1 MQQPIEPDSG
11 SKPERPPNR
20 NRHENSDAK
29 NKENRTVKDSSFS
42 SVYGGTTAAIDYP
55 TNRQGKVVPIAESTT
70 AETINPAINHDWSPA
85 LQSLLD
91 QPPATLP
98 LRILLGGMAFC
109 TAFGVWANVGQ
120 IEEVGH
126 ARGQLVPQGEPY
138 KINPLVSGKIAR
150 IAVKEGEAVKAGQVL
165 LELDNQIATN
175 EIERLEK
182 ERASYQTQL
191 SQTQALIEQTRLEAQ
206 THNAIALAK
215 ENATKAI
222 VQQANA
228 RVQGVQKT
236 IAQAQEKV
244 ATTEQ
249 LLAQMQAEA
258 NAYKARRD
266 NLQPLAARS
275 RELLARLQA
284 DADASKL
291 RQEQLQPLPRMT
303 QELIEKL
310 RVDAEAAKARIER
323 LRPLVEQGALP
334 RERLADLEQ
343 TWRDRQRAITEA
355 QLAHE
360 SRTKEQLFQAEQAL
374 RDRQRA
380 ILQTQLQDDS
390 SIKEQ
395 LFQAEQALRD
405 RQRAIVQTQLQED
418 SNIKEQL
425 FQAEQALRDRSRIIT
440 QTQGDLKQATKELD
454 RLQAELKQAQAEL
467 NRLQAENNQNQAEA
481 EAIQVQN
488 RQKIQQLEVQKTQ
501 VKAQADQTE
510 KLLKRAKTELKQ
522 LVFTAPV
529 DGVVLS
535 LNIDNP
541 GEVVQPGQIVAELA
555 PQEAPLVLMAKLPNQ
570 EAGFIKTGQE
580 VKIKLDSYPF
590 QEYGIVSGK
599 VVSISPDTKPDQQL
613 GAVYQLQI
621 ALDRHN
627 VTAADAQ
634 KIAFKPGQTAT
645 ADIIIRRR
653 RIADILLDPIK
664 QMQKGGLNL

>member
-1 MQQPIEPDSG
+1 MQQSIEPNSEPT
-11 SKPERPPNR
+11 PERPLNR
-20 NRHENSDAK
+20 SRYENSDAK
-29 NKENRTVKDSSFS
+29 NQENCTVNESSFA
-42 SVYGGTTAAIDYP
+42 SVYGGTNAAIDYSS
-55 TNRQGKVVPIAESTT
+55 TNRQGKIVPIADGT
-70 AETINPAINHDWSPA
+70 ATEKINPSINHDWSTS

-98 LRILLGGMAFC
+98 LRMLLGGMAFF
-109 TAFGVWANVGQ
+109 TAFGVWANVGK
-120 IEEVGH
+120 IEEIGH

-138 KINPLVSGKIAR
+138 KINPVVPGKIAR
-150 IAVKEGEAVKAGQVL
+150 IAVKEGETVKAGQVL

-182 ERASYQTQL
+182 ERSSYQTQY
-191 SQTQALIEQTRLEAQ
+191 SQTQVLIDQTRLEAQ
-206 THNAIALAK
+206 THAAIALAK
-215 ENATKAI
+215 ENAQQAI

-244 ATTEQ
+244 TTTKE

-258 NAYKARRD
+258 LAYKARRER
-266 NLQPLAARS
+266 LQPLAARS
-275 RELLARLQA
+275 KELLARLQV
-284 DADASKL
+284 DADASKR
-291 RQEQLQPLPRMT
+291 RQEQLQPLPRMS

-310 RVDAEAAKARIER
+310 QVDVDAAKARIER
-323 LRPLVEQGALP
+323 LRPIVEEGALP

-343 TWRDRQRAITEA
+343 ALRDRERAITEA
-355 QLAHE
+355 KLADE

-405 RQRAIVQTQLQED
+405 RDRA
-418 SNIKEQL
+418 
-425 FQAEQALRDRSRIIT
+425 IT
-440 QTQGDLKQATKELD
+440 QTEGDLKQASKELE

-510 KLLKRAKTELKQ
+510 KQLKRAKTELKQ

>member
-380 ILQTQLQDDS
+380 I
-390 SIKEQ
+390 
-395 LFQAEQALRD
+395 
-405 RQRAIVQTQLQED
+405 VQTQLQED

>member
-1 MQQPIEPDSG
+1 MQQPIEPNSG
-11 SKPERPPNR
+11 STPERPLNR
-20 NRHENSDAK
+20 NRHENSDATA
-29 NKENRTVKDSSFS
+29 KENSIVNESSFS
-42 SVYGGTTAAIDYP
+42 SVYGGTNAAIDYSP
-55 TNRQGKVVPIAESTT
+55 TSNRQGKIVPITDGKAT
-70 AETINPAINHDWSPA
+70 ETINPSINNDWSTS

-98 LRILLGGMAFC
+98 LRMLMGGMAFC
-109 TAFGVWANVGQ
+109 GAFGVWATVGK

-126 ARGQLVPQGEPY
+126 ARGQLVPEGEPY
-138 KINPLVSGKIAR
+138 KINPVVSGKIAR
-150 IAVKEGEAVKAGQVL
+150 IAVKEGETVKAGQVL

-182 ERASYQTQL
+182 ERGSYQTQFF
-191 SQTQALIEQTRLEAQ
+191 QTQALIEQTRLEAQ
-206 THNAIALAK
+206 TNAAIALAK
-215 ENATKAI
+215 ENAMEAI

-236 IAQAQEKV
+236 IAQAQERV
-244 ATTEQ
+244 ATTKE
-249 LLAQMQAEA
+249 LLLQMQAEA
-258 NAYKARRD
+258 DAYKARRER
-266 NLQPLAARS
+266 LQPLAARS
-275 RELLARLQA
+275 QELLARLQA
-284 DADASKL
+284 DADASKR

-310 RVDAEAAKARIER
+310 QVDVEAAKARIER
-323 LRPLVEQGALP
+323 LRPLVEEGALP

-343 TWRDRQRAITEA
+343 VLRDRQRAITEA
-355 QLAHE
+355 KLAEE
-360 SRTKEQLFQAEQAL
+360 SRT
-374 RDRQRA
+374 
-380 ILQTQLQDDS
+380 
-390 SIKEQ
+390 KEQ

-425 FQAEQALRDRSRIIT
+425 FQAEQALRDRTRAIT
-440 QTQGDLKQATKELD
+440 QTEGELKQATKELE

-467 NRLQAENNQNQAEA
+467 SRLQAENKQNQAEA
-481 EAIQVQN
+481 QAIQVQN

-501 VKAQADQTE
+501 VQAQADQTE

-535 LNIDNP
+535 LNIRNP

-555 PQEAPLVLMAKLPNQ
+555 PQNAPLVLMAKLPNQ

-580 VKIKLDSYPF
+580 VKVKLDSYPF

-599 VVSISPDTKPDQQL
+599 VFSISPDSKPDQQL
-613 GAVYQLQI
+613 GAVYLLQI

-627 VTAADAQ
+627 VTTADAQ
-634 KIAFKPGQTAT
+634 KIPFKPGQTAT

-653 RIADILLDPIK
+653 RIVDILLDPIK

>member
-138 KINPLVSGKIAR
+138 KINPVVSGKIAR
-150 IAVKEGEAVKAGQVL
+150 IAVKEGETVKAGQVL

-182 ERASYQTQL
+182 EQASYQTQL

-360 SRTKEQLFQAEQAL
+360 SRT
-374 RDRQRA
+374 
-380 ILQTQLQDDS
+380 
-390 SIKEQ
+390 KEQ

>member
-138 KINPLVSGKIAR
+138 KINPVVSGKIAR
-150 IAVKEGEAVKAGQVL
+150 IAVKEGETVKAGQVL

-182 ERASYQTQL
+182 EQASYQTQL

-374 RDRQRA
+374 RDRDRA
-380 ILQTQLQDDS
+380 
-390 SIKEQ
+390 
-395 LFQAEQALRD
+395 
-405 RQRAIVQTQLQED
+405 
-418 SNIKEQL
+418 
-425 FQAEQALRDRSRIIT
+425 IT
-440 QTQGDLKQATKELD
+440 QTEGELKQANKELE

-467 NRLQAENNQNQAEA
+467 SRLQAENNQNQAEA

-510 KLLKRAKTELKQ
+510 KQLKRAKTELKQ

-535 LNIDNP
+535 LNVRNP
-541 GEVVQPGQIVAELA
+541 GEVLQPGQIVAELA

-580 VKIKLDSYPF
+580 VKVKLDSYPF

-599 VVSISPDTKPDQQL
+599 VVSISPDSKPDQLL
-613 GAVYQLQI
+613 GAVYLLQI

-627 VTAADAQ
+627 VTTAEAQ
-634 KIAFKPGQTAT
+634 KIPFKPGQTAT

-653 RIADILLDPIK
+653 RIVDILLDPIK
-664 QMQKGGLNL
+664 QMQKSGLNL